1 MARRGRRACK
11 GRREDVD
18 GANEVEGQQASGNKR
33 GSTLELWTTSW
44 AAVRTRTESDHNPA
58 LLHIAHILGDAP
70 NLSREHQRR
79 SVD

>member
-1 MARRGRRACK
+1 MVQTKWKDNRLPETR
-11 GRREDVD
+11 
-18 GANEVEGQQASGNKR
+18 R